1 MIIAYIYLLQLN
13 RLFKILLIALLGLTN
28 SISSQSLPFKENAR
42 WGIKDGNKVIINP
55 TYDSIFNFDETGKV
69 CLACRKMKG
78 PSNKII
84 KVTTF
89 TYACHYLNKKGEKLR
104 IKAGNNDT
112 CSIFSLGKNT
122 VTQFSDAHT
131 TFVVG
136 VKGLKYMVDKKGD
149 KTSVLVPIRT
159 WEKINQEYTKLQ
171 NKLKVFTGIKEGL
184 SEVKEAKKSGKKLQ
198 TLKDF
203 LRESN
208 S

>member
-1 MIIAYIYLLQLN
+1 M
-13 RLFKILLIALLGLTN
+13 
-28 SISSQSLPFKENAR
+28 
-42 WGIKDGNKVIINP
+42 
-55 TYDSIFNFDETGKV
+55 
-69 CLACRKMKG
+69 
-78 PSNKII
+78 
-84 KVTTF
+84 
-89 TYACHYLNKKGEKLR
+89 
-104 IKAGNNDT
+104 AGA
-112 CSIFSLGKNT
+112 I
-122 VTQFSDAHT
+122 
-131 TFVVG
+131 
-136 VKGLKYMVDKKGD
+136 KYMVDEKGD